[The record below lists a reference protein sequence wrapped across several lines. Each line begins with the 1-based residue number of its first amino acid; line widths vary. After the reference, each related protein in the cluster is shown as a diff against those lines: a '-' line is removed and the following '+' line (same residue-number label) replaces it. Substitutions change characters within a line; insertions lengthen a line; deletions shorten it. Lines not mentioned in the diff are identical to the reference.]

1 MCATQLPDRTLT
13 QQASQK
19 LANRGFRSPCH
30 VEVQSKNGDVTLSGT
45 VQFAYQKQAAT
56 QLVSGIVGVR
66 RVTDLM
72 TVKPMVK

>member
-13 QQASQK
+13 QQASHK

-30 VEVQSKNGDVTLSGT
+30 VEVQTKNGDVTLSGT
-45 VQFAYQKQAAT
+45 VQFAYQKRAAT
-56 QLVSGIVGVR
+56 QLVSGIAGVR

-72 TVKPMVK
+72 TVKPVAK

>member
-1 MCATQLPDRTLT
+1 MRATQIPDRTLS

-45 VQFAYQKQAAT
+45 VQFAYQKQAAS
-56 QLVSGIVGVR
+56 QLVSGLVGVR
-66 RVTDLM
+66 RVIDLM
-72 TVKPMVK
+72 SVKPAVK